1 MFGLLYIMLSLIRV
15 KLCFSNANN
24 PVNVKNQ
31 PSQLGYV
38 MITVISVSSEESE

>member
-1 MFGLLYIMLSLIRV
+1 MLSLIRV
-15 KLCFSNANN
+15 KQCFSNANN
-24 PVNVKNQ
+24 LVNVKNQ